1 MCALARW
8 YDQTCL
14 DGKCLRYIHQYFLEN
29 FYVKSWHLSSFPFVL
44 LWTSYTY
51 VKTNID
57 LKKRAG
63 RSKRATGRHAMLFL
77 PSWSTDVDIKPI
89 YL

>member
-1 MCALARW
+1 MCAFARW

-14 DGKCLRYIHQYFLEN
+14 DGKRSAVYSPILLEN
-29 FYVKSWHLSSFPFVL
+29 FFVKSWHLSSFTFVL